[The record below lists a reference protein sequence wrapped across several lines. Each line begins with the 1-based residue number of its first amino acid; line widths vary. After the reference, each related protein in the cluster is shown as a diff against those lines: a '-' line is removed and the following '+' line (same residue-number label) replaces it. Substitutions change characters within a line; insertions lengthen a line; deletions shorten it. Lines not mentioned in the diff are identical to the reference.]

1 MAKRQDG
8 SITPISADQVAKE
21 TIEALAPYLDKLFGN
36 DSSSGSNKTVTR
48 TIKIKTSADL
58 SQLKKFSELTEEIQ
72 SNLRNMV
79 DLLEDVTNTGVN
91 NILGSDLQQFL
102 DSLDHAD
109 SIMKNLPSGLLS
121 DLGDAGITD
130 WFNEVYR
137 SVKTGLSDIENYAN
151 DVITNIDRKMNS
163 VDVSLTGD
171 EYDDD
176 LFKRLQGRINAASRL
191 LRNTDFSTTFDF
203 DVASIDEDLGK
214 LTSRL
219 NEARDAWNDYKDAK
233 SNLSDAFAEYK
244 SNETSLNALTEAI
257 EQYKEARSAL
267 VDLSATNKNID
278 PEFLHDMESEVN
290 SFNGGINKA
299 AQNMSDALS
308 KVDEKLQGF
317 GSKRK
322 GSSAINEIINELGE
336 VYSKEKNYLQDD
348 SAYNEK
354 IQSLRNLSN
363 AYKQLED
370 AVQAVQ
376 NLDVEISMSGGK
388 VPDDAND
395 ILKAYTDAYANVKGL
410 GEKMGAWSNANK
422 TYKRVNALVNPPS
435 SSTQSVDV
443 AQAEEVKDRAKEVE
457 RAEKEV
463 QNAVEQT
470 TEAVKEA
477 VKEQNKAVEEQTTN
491 VEKQANTT
499 TKAQKQLQDYLE
511 LVNKISD
518 SFNSGAPSTDLY
530 KTLNKDIANVNKKNG
545 KLDLSALTD
554 DQKSSVENSNKL
566 LANIENVIVAY
577 KELAKQQEKAQKAL
591 DTYNGSGSN
600 KSLTKLTEE
609 FEKLKSIRDSY
620 IVAGGHNATDSNV
633 FISDTESIISQATV
647 NATQKAANE
656 ISNALQH
663 VDNAINNITS
673 SGKQLSSSYVNGLIQ
688 TLDHTS
694 SSNEGFT
701 SAKNETDLKS
711 KEAEL
716 QALVP
721 LLEQLENAQRAVS
734 RDEKSLNL
742 GFDAPDATQHLQ
754 DLADAMQALTKI
766 DVSLVSQEIKDLYN
780 NVDAAAKQAE
790 QIKQQIQSQNQKN
803 RNKLPG
809 LDKRQTLYDA
819 DDNKLNKAE
828 TSSAKTSTS
837 YNKRIEHYTYDEYGM
852 PQLNSTTYIEDFAK
866 LQKEAE
872 ATEKKIEKAQ
882 AAFDKW
888 KASYTSKTAGKA
900 SSITLD
906 DGTNWS
912 DIQKFK
918 IEDLDDI
925 DKTLSLME
933 SYETKYSQLESNF
946 RKGSSSLNIFANAVK
961 QSADMET
968 TVQHWA
974 TTVGLMD
981 NISQDLAD
989 AVKDMQTAATS
1000 LGNADINSDIVDF
1013 SEKFGKTREAINT
1026 VKNLY
1031 TKATDESKVSK
1042 KNQKVNAARLV
1053 NIQDEVIQWQN
1064 EKQNAQFA
1072 QLSAIDET
1080 SYNDLQQQIN
1090 LIDQEIVK
1098 LQNEASALDVTTEA
1112 RKKYN
1117 SAISKNEE
1125 KNNSDYS
1132 KNKNKLLAQLQEEAT
1147 QTNELI
1153 SKNTT
1158 DKAETQFKSLQ
1169 AKAGSLK
1176 ETTTSVVNALD
1187 DVDAAFKNLQGT
1199 DGTSGSDISAIEAR
1213 KKALE
1218 EYASAA
1224 EEASR
1229 VIANALYDQKTS
1241 SAKNTANGNKILS
1254 QFNDSDI
1261 ADLSKAENKIDDYAD
1276 AVKKAQDAYAELKK
1290 YVADNDLSDVG
1301 NMDTAKQKV
1310 KELSDQLKDLSSNR
1324 YNSENGKGK
1333 YLQSLSSDFSEA
1345 RVEAENY
1352 VLSLKDVDSVSL
1364 KWSASGNTLTYLQ
1377 KSQSGVWEQCR
1388 VNVVRYA
1395 DGLSQLREVTTGV
1408 ESSTTKLSEALGNIA
1423 QAGLS
1428 GLGEIVGRYA
1438 SFSDLINYARQGI
1451 SVFKEY
1457 DAALTD
1463 ISYTTEGA
1471 ASKISELGKEYVNL
1485 AKEMSASVEDTMEVA
1500 SIYANLQTSSEEV
1513 MQSVKPTIMLSNT
1526 TGVSASTAS
1535 DQIQGV
1541 LQQFNLAASES
1552 EHVVDVFES
1561 LASNVQL
1568 DFGSAIT
1575 AIAEGVS
1582 TAGQTASEAGLSF
1595 EQLSAVI
1602 ANMAEVTRDSGSE
1615 IGTSLRTMMAR
1626 LSKSGTMSDDVSA
1639 DDLSNAAKSL
1649 SSVGIEVYTP
1659 SGEYREFTT
1668 IISELREKWDS
1679 LTDAQQSNIAYQV
1692 AATQQTNKFKV
1703 MLDTWVQS
1711 MDDANEAANNSEG
1724 YAESL
1729 QEKFEE
1735 SFNGK
1740 LQGLQTAAESF
1751 WISFWDNDQ
1760 VLSAIDGLT
1769 KLLNIIT
1776 DISEKLGP
1784 LKTSIVAIT
1793 GSKVLV
1799 SLLTG
1804 KYKDKGSTLSTL
1816 VSALG

>member
-1 MAKRQDG
+1 MRNETNQNQDIQG
-8 SITPISADQVAKE
+8 AFNAM
-21 TIEALAPYLDKLFGN
+21 LDKIL
-36 DSSSGSNKTVTR
+36 SEANKTVETR
-48 TIKIKTSADL
+48 TIKIKTAADL
-58 SQLKKFSELTEEIQ
+58 RGFEEFNSLTKEMR
-72 SNLRNMV
+72 SNLQGLIR
-79 DLLEDVTNTGVN
+79 LLSKFKNNKIDKLIGIDRSSVTKEELQRGKELINELPFNVELDGKELISRIDDSYEILN
-91 NILGSDLQQFL
+91 NKITDAAKKAAKEINKEIKSIYKSLNDNAFS
-102 DSLDHAD
+102 DSLF
-109 SIMKNLPSGLLS
+109 S
-121 DLGDAGITD
+121 
-130 WFNEVYR
+130 
-137 SVKTGLSDIENYAN
+137 
-151 DVITNIDRKMNS
+151 DVINKKLETVK
-163 VDVSLTGD
+163 SL
-171 EYDDD
+171 
-176 LFKRLQGRINAASRL
+176 KN
-191 LRNTDFSTTFDF
+191 NTDFSTTGVETINLPEVSGDIEDIEKISNAWEKYIKTKEAMEF
-203 DVASIDEDLGK
+203 SIKHMETDIIGE
-214 LTSRL
+214 
-219 NEARDAWNDYKDAK
+219 NFEA
-233 SNLSDAFAEYK
+233 
-244 SNETSLNALTEAI
+244 
-257 EQYKEARSAL
+257 YKEARKKIEDMSGN
-267 VDLSATNKNID
+267 NKNID
-278 PEFLHDMESEVN
+278 SDLLTRFKSELDRISNLN
-290 SFNGGINKA
+290 SENVVKA
-299 AQNMSDALS
+299 ADNISVALNEAQ
-308 KVDEKLQGF
+308 DKLQNNI
-317 GSKRK
+317 SRK
-322 GSSAINEIINELGE
+322 KTASFFQEIIDNLEK
-336 VYSKEKNYLQDD
+336 VYYEEREYLQGGDMQD
-348 SAYNEK
+348 LYNEK
-354 IQSLRNLSN
+354 IQLLYKLKN
-363 AYKQLED
+363 AYEEFEESVNSL
-370 AVQAVQ
+370 
-376 NLDVEISMSGGK
+376 
-388 VPDDAND
+388 
-395 ILKAYTDAYANVKGL
+395 KGL
-410 GEKMGAWSNANK
+410 DEKMGNGDVPSDAQTILDKYNK
-422 TYKRVNALVNPPS
+422 ARINVSEVGGNLRGWNLVGAVYDRVNALVNPPS
-435 SSTQSVDV
+435 SSTDSTSTVDTAIQNEETKV
-443 AQAEEVKDRAKEVE
+443 QVKEIKAEAEEVKE
-457 RAEKEV
+457 AEKEV
-463 QNAVEQT
+463 QKAVEQT
-470 TEAVKEA
+470 TENIKEA
-477 VKEQNKAVEEQTTN
+477 VKEQNRAVEEQTKNVEEQTKN
-491 VEKQANTT
+491 VKKRSKTKAKAKTKTKTDPSTDAQAQIEGISEATSEVKKDQKEIQDATEQTSEAVEKSTKKIKESVKEQKQASDEQKQAVEQQAQASEEQAQAVEKQTNATA
-499 TKAQKQLQDYLE
+499 KAQKQLQDYLE
-511 LVNKISD
+511 LINKISD

-530 KTLNKDIANVNKKNG
+530 KALGKDITSADKKNG
-545 KLDLSALTD
+545 KLDLSVLTD

-566 LANIENVIVAY
+566 LANIENVITAY
-577 KELAKQQEKAQKAL
+577 KELVKQQEKAQKAL

-600 KSLTKLTEE
+600 KSLVKLTEE
-609 FEKLKSIRDSY
+609 FEKLKSVRDSY
-620 IVAGGHNATDSNV
+620 IVAGGRNATDSNV

-647 NATQKAANE
+647 SATQKAANE

-663 VDNAINNITS
+663 VDDAINNITG
-673 SGKQLSSSYVNGLIQ
+673 SGKQLSSSYANGLIQ
-688 TLDHTS
+688 TLDHTY
-694 SSNEGFT
+694 SSNGGFAST
-701 SAKNETDLKS
+701 KDETDLKD
-711 KEAEL
+711 KKAEL

-742 GFDAPDATQHLQ
+742 GFDAPEATQHLQ

-780 NVDAAAKQAE
+780 NVDVAAKQAE

-803 RNKLPG
+803 RNNSPG

-852 PQLNSTTYIEDFAK
+852 PQLDSTTYIEDFAK

-974 TTVGLMD
+974 TTVSLM
-981 NISQDLAD
+981 NNVSQDLVD
-989 AVKDMQTAATS
+989 AVKDMEAAATS

-1013 SEKFGKTREAINT
+1013 SEKFGKTREAINI

-1031 TKATDESKVSK
+1031 TKASDESKVSK
-1042 KNQKVNAARLV
+1042 KNRKVNAARLV

-1080 SYNDLQQQIN
+1080 SYNDLQRQID

-1132 KNKNKLLAQLQEEAT
+1132 KKKDKLLAQLQEEAI
-1147 QTNELI
+1147 QTDDLI

-1176 ETTTSVVNALD
+1176 ETTTEVTEALKNVNIAFDALT
-1187 DVDAAFKNLQGT
+1187 KT
-1199 DGTSGSDISAIEAR
+1199 DGVSGSDTSAIEAR

-1229 VIANALYDQKTS
+1229 VITNALYDQRTS
-1241 SAKNTANGNKILS
+1241 SAKSTVNGNKILS
-1254 QFNDSDI
+1254 KFNESDI

-1290 YVADNDLSDVG
+1290 YVADNDLSDAS
-1301 NMDTAKQKV
+1301 NMDVAKQKA
-1310 KELSDQLKDLSSNR
+1310 KELSDQLKDLSSNK

-1333 YLQSLSSDFSEA
+1333 YLQNLSSDFSKA
-1345 RVEAENY
+1345 RAEAENY
-1352 VLSLKDVDSVSL
+1352 VLSLKDIDSASL

-1395 DGLSQLREVTTGV
+1395 DGLSQLRSVSTGV
-1408 ESSTTKLSEALGNIA
+1408 ESSTSKLSKALGDMA
-1423 QAGLS
+1423 HAGLS

-1463 ISYTTEGA
+1463 ISYTTEGTA
-1471 ASKISELGKEYVNL
+1471 AKISELGKEYVNL

-1500 SIYANLQTSSEEV
+1500 SIYANLQTSTEEV
-1513 MQSVKPTIMLSNT
+1513 MQSVKPTIMLSNA

-1575 AIAEGVS
+1575 AISEGVS

-1595 EQLSAVI
+1595 EQLAAVI

-1615 IGTSLRTMMAR
+1615 VGTSLRTMMAR
-1626 LSKSGTMSDDVSA
+1626 LSKSGTMSEDVSA

-1692 AATQQTNKFKV
+1692 NVWPVYTVMYIINASNCGKNLRAFHYNK
-1703 MLDTWVQS
+1703 LETS
-1711 MDDANEAANNSEG
+1711 
-1724 YAESL
+1724 YES
-1729 QEKFEE
+1729 
-1735 SFNGK
+1735 
-1740 LQGLQTAAESF
+1740 
-1751 WISFWDNDQ
+1751 
-1760 VLSAIDGLT
+1760 
-1769 KLLNIIT
+1769 
-1776 DISEKLGP
+1776 
-1784 LKTSIVAIT
+1784 
-1793 GSKVLV
+1793 
-1799 SLLTG
+1799 
-1804 KYKDKGSTLSTL
+1804 
-1816 VSALG
+1816 